1 MSALFSG
8 ALHPQVVH
16 FTIVLTL
23 VGVALRLIALSG
35 RPAFASP
42 AASTLLIFGAMTAI
56 VSTQTGT
63 AAHGPVER
71 VPGSRPAVQRHEEA
85 GETARNVLVV
95 LGLIEVAGLALRTSP
110 KVKLVHGLAA
120 LVGLGAVF
128 AVYEAGERGGELVYA
143 YAGGVGIRSGDPKD
157 VERLYVAGV
166 YQQAMADRKAGKS
179 ADAAALI
186 AGLGA
191 RFPSDPELRLL
202 AAESQVLD
210 LKNPQAAID
219 ALAQLTVPENNR
231 VLGFR
236 KATLLADAYEAA
248 GQKDQAIAALE
259 SVLKTFP
266 NPRLQQRVDNLKK

>member
-16 FTIVLTL
+16 FTIVLTI
-23 VGVALRLIALSG
+23 VGVVLRLISLAG

-42 AASTLLIFGAMTAI
+42 AASTLLIVGALTGV

-85 GETARNVLVV
+85 GETARNVLIV
-95 LGLIEVAGLALRTSP
+95 LGLIEAVGLAMRTSP
-110 KVKLVHGLAA
+110 KVKMVHGLAA
-120 LVGLGAVF
+120 VVGLGAMF
-128 AVYEAGERGGELVYA
+128 AVYEAGEHGGELVYS
-143 YAGGVGIRSGDPKD
+143 YAGGIGIRSGDPKD
-157 VERLYVAGV
+157 VERLYVAGA
-166 YQQAMADRKAGKS
+166 YQQAMADRKAGKPTE
-179 ADAAALI
+179 AAALI
-186 AGLGA
+186 TELAA
-191 RFPSDPELRLL
+191 RFPSDVELRLL

-210 LKNPQAAID
+210 VKNPQAAID
-219 ALAQLTVPENNR
+219 ALAQIAVPENNR

-266 NPRLQQRVDNLKK
+266 NPRLQQRVDTLKK

>member
-16 FTIVLTL
+16 FTIVLTI
-23 VGVALRLIALSG
+23 VGVVLRLISLAG

-42 AASTLLIFGAMTAI
+42 AASTLLIVGALTGV

-85 GETARNVLVV
+85 GETARNVLIV
-95 LGLIEVAGLALRTSP
+95 LGLIEAVGLVLGKSP
-110 KVKLVHGLAA
+110 KVKMVHGLAA
-120 LVGLGAVF
+120 VVGLGAMF
-128 AVYEAGERGGELVYA
+128 AVYEAGEHGGELVYS

-157 VERLYVAGV
+157 VERLYVAGA
-166 YQQAMADRKAGKS
+166 YQQAMVDRKAGKS
-179 ADAAALI
+179 AEAAALI
-186 AGLGA
+186 SALAG
-191 RFPSDPELRLL
+191 RFPSDVELRLL

-210 LKNPQAAID
+210 VKNPQSAID
-219 ALAQLTVPENNR
+219 ALAQIAVPENNR

>member
-1 MSALFSG
+1 MSALFSA

-42 AASTLLIFGAMTAI
+42 AASTLLIGSALTAI
-56 VSTQTGT
+56 VSAQTGT

-85 GETARNVLVV
+85 GETARNVLIV
-95 LGLIEVAGLALRTSP
+95 LGLIEVAGLALRKSP

-120 LVGLGAVF
+120 VVGLGAVF
-128 AVYEAGERGGELVYA
+128 AVYEAGEHGGELVYA

-166 YQQAMADRKAGKS
+166 YQQAMADRKAGRNEE
-179 ADAAALI
+179 AAALI
-186 AGLGA
+186 AELST

-202 AAESQVLD
+202 AAESQLVD
-210 LKNPQAAID
+210 RKHAQGAID
-219 ALAQLTVPENNR
+219 ALGQIAVPESNR
-231 VLGFR
+231 VLAFR
-236 KATLLADAYEAA
+236 KATLLADAYESA

-266 NPRLQQRVDNLKK
+266 NPRLQQRLDALKK

>member
-128 AVYEAGERGGELVYA
+128 AVYEAGEHGGELVYA

-219 ALAQLTVPENNR
+219 ALAQLTVPETNR

>member
-1 MSALFSG
+1 MPALFSS

-16 FTIVLTL
+16 FTIVLTI
-23 VGVALRLIALSG
+23 VGVVLRLISLAG

-42 AASTLLIFGAMTAI
+42 AASTLLIFGALTGV

-85 GETARNVLVV
+85 GETARNVLIV

-110 KVKLVHGLAA
+110 KVRMIHGLAA
-120 LVGLGAVF
+120 VVGLGAMA
-128 AVYEAGERGGELVYA
+128 AVYEAGEHGGELVYS
-143 YAGGVGIRSGDPKD
+143 YAGGIGIRSGDPKD
-157 VERLYVAGV
+157 VERLFIAGA

-179 ADAAALI
+179 AEAAALI
-186 AGLGA
+186 SELTA
-191 RFPSDPELRLL
+191 RFPSDVELRLL

-210 LKNPQAAID
+210 VKNPQAAID
-219 ALAQLTVPENNR
+219 ALAQIVVPDNNR
-231 VLGFR
+231 VLAFR
-236 KATLLADAYEAA
+236 KATLLADAHEAA

>member
-1 MSALFSG
+1 MPALFSG

-16 FTIVLTL
+16 FTIVLTI
-23 VGVALRLIALSG
+23 VGVVLRLISLAG

-42 AASTLLIFGAMTAI
+42 AASTLLIVGALTGV

-85 GETARNVLVV
+85 GETARNVLIV
-95 LGLIEVAGLALRTSP
+95 LGLIEVVGLALRTSP
-110 KVKLVHGLAA
+110 KVKMVHGLAA
-120 LVGLGAVF
+120 VVGLGAMF
-128 AVYEAGERGGELVYA
+128 AVYEAGEHGGELVYS

-157 VERLYVAGV
+157 VERLYVAGA
-166 YQQAMADRKAGKS
+166 YQQAMVDRKAGKS
-179 ADAAALI
+179 AEAAALI
-186 AGLGA
+186 TDLAA
-191 RFPSDPELRLL
+191 RFPSDVELRLL

-210 LKNPQAAID
+210 VKNPQAAID
-219 ALAQLTVPENNR
+219 ALAQIAVPENNR

>member
-1 MSALFSG
+1 MSALFSA

-23 VGVALRLIALSG
+23 VGVALRLVALTG
-35 RPAFASP
+35 RVPFASP
-42 AASTLLIFGAMTAI
+42 AASTLLIFGALTGI
-56 VSTQTGT
+56 VSAQTGT

-85 GETARNVLVV
+85 GETARNVLIV
-95 LGLIEVAGLALRTSP
+95 LGLIEVAGLALRKSP

-120 LVGLGAVF
+120 VVGLGACA
-128 AVYEAGERGGELVYA
+128 AVYEAGEHGGELVYA

-157 VERLYVAGV
+157 VERLYVAGM
-166 YQQAMADRKAGKS
+166 YQQAMADRKAGKTEE
-179 ADAAALI
+179 AATLI
-186 AGLGA
+186 AELGN

-202 AAESQVLD
+202 GAESQLLD
-210 LKNPQAAID
+210 RKNPQGAID
-219 ALAQLTVPENNR
+219 ALNQVTVPETNR
-231 VLGFR
+231 VLAFR

-248 GQKDQAIAALE
+248 GQKDQAIAAIE

-266 NPRLQQRVDNLKK
+266 NARLQQRVDNLRK